1 MKEKKK
7 NKNDPNDQAAFKI
20 QKAWR
25 FFQFKKKIKGSTY
38 FYLQ

>member
-25 FFQFKKKIKGSTY
+25 FFQFKKKIKGSKY
-38 FYLQ
+38 FHLK